1 MQFSVMC
8 CTAASPSAF
17 LAQCYN
23 RMCGRMSSS
32 PLLQAIFQ
40 SSVKFNRNILSEIDP
55 LQPEG
60 KERFQNTGISMSS
73 ETFQKNSENAF
84 LPCVAKGKEKKKKKT
99 TKKHWKGKKHHP
111 QEAPWKYDQSLQFLL
126 NVRCP
131 HSFSSEVVFMQL
143 QWTWFTS
150 YFN

>member
-84 LPCVAKGKEKKKKKT
+84 LPCVAKGKEKKKKNPPKNIERGKSIIHKKRHGSM
-99 TKKHWKGKKHHP
+99 TKV
-111 QEAPWKYDQSLQFLL
+111 Y
-126 NVRCP
+126 
-131 HSFSSEVVFMQL
+131 SS
-143 QWTWFTS
+143 
-150 YFN
+150 Y